1 MFRNVFECRKMLDII
16 FGKYHGNL
24 MGEALEAGE
33 GRLKGVPF
41 RRRSSRLKLFL
52 ALVAMCAVVRI
63 PDCLATSIEIDLG
76 APGTLAVQKITSF
89 DQLNNAQLGGQS
101 LSLDFT
107 FSSNEFV
114 RLFSITSPLFSAVIN
129 LQINGAGQLGFLQGT
144 GHLVDING
152 QPIPGF
158 GVTGNS
164 SGAGLLSIGL
174 FPLLKDQNGTPNKDL
189 ARPLDFFGIDFDLT
203 LPNVNNP
210 SIHITGA
217 DFGLFSDPDRV
228 FGIGPDVPR
237 DIVPDNGHTAVLLT
251 FVLCFLGAAK
261 YGRVLVRG
269 RGGAVRF

>member
-1 MFRNVFECRKMLDII
+1 MLDIT

-24 MGEALEAGE
+24 MWEALGAGE
-33 GRLKGVPF
+33 GRLRGGPSR

-76 APGTLAVQKITSF
+76 TSGALGVQKITSF
-89 DQLNNAQLGGQS
+89 DQLNNVQLVGQS
-101 LSLDFT
+101 LSLDFS
-107 FSSNEFV
+107 FSNSEFV
-114 RLFSITSPLFSAVIN
+114 RLFSITSPLFSVVIG
-129 LQINGAGQLGFLQGT
+129 LQTNGAGQLGILQGT

-164 SGAGLLSIGL
+164 SGDGLLSIGL

-189 ARPLDFFGIDFDLT
+189 ARPLDFFGVEFDLT

-210 SIHITGA
+210 SVHVTGA
-217 DFGLFSDPDRV
+217 EFGLFSDPDRV

-237 DIVPDNGHTAVLLT
+237 DIVPDNGHTAMLLT
-251 FVLCFLGAAK
+251 FVLCFFGAAK
-261 YGRVLVRG
+261 YGRMLVRG
-269 RGGAVRF
+269 RRSSI